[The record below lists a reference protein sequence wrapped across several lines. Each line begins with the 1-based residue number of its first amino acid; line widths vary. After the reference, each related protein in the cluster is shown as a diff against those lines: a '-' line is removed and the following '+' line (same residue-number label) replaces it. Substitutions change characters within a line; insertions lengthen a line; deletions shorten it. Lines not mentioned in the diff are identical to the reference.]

1 MSVQYRTL
9 SRCMFEGLGANVPL
23 TKRRVIMYC
32 LIVTN
37 GKTSRE
43 LNMTA
48 NTRKRAMELRAAY
61 LRKIVA
67 QGLSSEQ
74 IKILIIKKGA

>member
-1 MSVQYRTL
+1 
-9 SRCMFEGLGANVPL
+9 
-23 TKRRVIMYC
+23 MYC
-32 LIVTN
+32 LVVTN

>member
-1 MSVQYRTL
+1 
-9 SRCMFEGLGANVPL
+9 
-23 TKRRVIMYC
+23 MYC
-32 LIVTN
+32 LVITN

-74 IKILIIKKGA
+74 IKILIIKKRLDNQAL

>member
-1 MSVQYRTL
+1 MGVEL
-9 SRCMFEGLGANVPL
+9 ML
-23 TKRRVIMYC
+23 TPNTRRRAIMYY
-32 LIVTN
+32 LVVTN
-37 GKTSRE
+37 GKTRRE

-67 QGLSSEQ
+67 QGLSSDK
-74 IKILIIKKGA
+74 IKILIIKKRA